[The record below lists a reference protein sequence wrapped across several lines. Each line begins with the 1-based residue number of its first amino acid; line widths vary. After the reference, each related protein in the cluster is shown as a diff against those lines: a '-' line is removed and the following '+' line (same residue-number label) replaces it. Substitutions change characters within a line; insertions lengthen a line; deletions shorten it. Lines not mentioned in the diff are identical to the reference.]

1 MPSIAITISE
11 SILCSVCKSVLIVCV
26 SASFNCTRGT
36 KSAILDCFVL
46 IVIHTSHFQQ
56 DMLGVTGPIKVR
68 TSWVM
73 ACGVLEY
80 RRISTVAVINA
91 FGQPGPVLA

>member
-1 MPSIAITISE
+1 
-11 SILCSVCKSVLIVCV
+11 
-26 SASFNCTRGT
+26 
-36 KSAILDCFVL
+36 
-46 IVIHTSHFQQ
+46 
-56 DMLGVTGPIKVR
+56 MLGVTGPIKVR